1 MFDVRFAH
9 RVQRRP
15 VLELY
20 PSFRPDIS
28 LNPAAFDLM
37 PLSRPKTRTASP
49 KPAASS
55 APTPALR
62 PIKKLMAANRSE
74 IAVRIFRA
82 ATELHL
88 RTVAIFAQEDRL
100 CIHRYKADEAY
111 QVGAGK
117 GPVAA
122 YLDIESIVGVAKEK
136 NVDAIH
142 PGYGFL
148 SENAEFARACERA
161 GIVFVGPR
169 PELLDMMG
177 DKTAARAVAQ
187 RIGVPV
193 LPGTKDPISDREEAI
208 RTAKS
213 IGFPLIIKAAFGGG
227 GRGMRVVHKA
237 ADLVNLLDEAQAEA
251 GRAFGNPAVFLEK
264 YIPRAKHIEV
274 QILGDK
280 HGNVIHLHERDC
292 SVQRRHQK
300 VVEVAPSFGLPENVV
315 RELCDAAARLA
326 REIRYDNA
334 GTVEFLYDLDHHQ
347 WFFIEMNPRIQVEHT
362 VTEVITGLDLVR
374 AQILIAQGHALHSPE
389 VGMPFQTEVPRN
401 GYAIQ
406 CRITTEDPEN
416 KFIPDYGRILAYRS
430 PGGFGVRLDGGMGY
444 AGAVITPFYD
454 SMLVKSIT
462 SGQTYEIAMNRARR
476 VLSEFR
482 IRGVK
487 TNIPFLENV
496 IAHAQFRTGQA
507 TTTLIDT
514 TPELFAF
521 KARRDRATKL
531 LNFLGNVIVN
541 GNPHAK
547 GFRPEKPFAA
557 APVPSASPSGGAARV
572 QFGVQSLEFG
582 VSKPKTQNT
591 KLKPASL
598 TPNSKPQTPNSAGVA
613 RGTRQ
618 LLLELGP
625 QKFAE
630 WTVKQK
636 RLLVTDTTWRDAHQS
651 LMATRVRSYDML
663 ACADALAHRVPNLF
677 SLEMWGGA
685 TFDTAMRFLSEDP
698 WERLRQLRAKVPNIC
713 FQMLFRGANAV
724 GYTNYPDNVVAGFV
738 RHAAASGMDIFRVFD
753 SLNYLPNLRVAMEAV
768 NETHGVCEA
777 AICYTGDIND
787 PAREKF
793 NLTYYVKIARE
804 LERMGAHFLAIKDMA
819 GLCRPYAAQKLV
831 KTLKEEVGLPVHFHT
846 HDTSGI
852 AAASVLRAA
861 DAGVDVVD
869 LALAAMSGSTSQPN
883 LNSVVAALRNTPR
896 DTGLDLEALN
906 EFSDYWEQVREYY
919 RPFDTAPK
927 SGSAEVYLHEM
938 PGGQY
943 TNLKEQAAAMGVAH
957 RWPEIARTYAEV
969 NQLFGDIVKVTPSSK
984 VVGDM
989 ALFLF
994 SKGIKPADVVNLEPG
1009 TTAFPESVID
1019 MMMGGLGWPE
1029 GGWPEQAW
1037 KVILGPKRFQEAH
1050 ARYVAATSAKL
1061 GRKVERQANALDLDK
1076 MRAELAEKL
1085 KRPVNDDDLY
1095 SHLMYPQ
1102 VFAEFAKHVAAYSD
1116 VSVLPTP
1123 AFFYGL
1129 KPGEEISVSIEEGK
1143 VLIIRLISIGQPDK
1157 DGRRA
1162 ISYELNGIGRE
1173 TFILD
1178 KTVAP
1183 KTKARLKADLNDPTQ
1198 VAAPIPG
1205 LIAQLQV
1212 SVGSKVAKGDKLL
1225 MMEAMKMQNTVYAP
1239 CDGVVAELH
1248 VALGDTVEAKDLLIK
1263 IRAAG

>member
-1 MFDVRFAH
+1 M
-9 RVQRRP
+9 
-15 VLELY
+15 
-20 PSFRPDIS
+20 PSAES
-28 LNPAAFDLM
+28 V
-37 PLSRPKTRTASP
+37 STTT
-49 KPAASS
+49 SS
-55 APTPALR
+55 APAGGAPNIR

-82 ATELHL
+82 GTELNL
-88 RTVAIFAQEDRL
+88 RTVAVYAQEDRL

-111 QVGAGK
+111 QVGEGK

-122 YLDIESIVGVAKEK
+122 YLDIDSIVSVARAKG
-136 NVDAIH
+136 VDAIH

-148 SENAEFARACERA
+148 SENANFARACRA
-161 GIVFVGPR
+161 AGLVFVGPR
-169 PELLDMMG
+169 PELLDLMG
-177 DKTAARAVAQ
+177 DKTAARALAQ
-187 RIGVPV
+187 KINVPT
-193 LPGTKDPISDREEAI
+193 LPGTENPIVDRDEALKA
-208 RTAKS
+208 AKA

-227 GRGMRVVHKA
+227 GRGMRVVGKA
-237 ADLVNLLDEAQAEA
+237 SDLAALLDEAQAEA

-274 QILGDK
+274 QILGDQ

-300 VVEVAPSFGLPENVV
+300 VIEVAPSYGLPENIV
-315 RELCDAAARLA
+315 RELCEAAARMG
-326 REIRYDNA
+326 REIGYDNA
-334 GTVEFLYDLDHHQ
+334 GTVEFLYDLDRHE

-389 VGMPFQTEVPRN
+389 VGMPRQADIPRN

-416 KFIPDYGRILAYRS
+416 KFVPDYGRIVAYRS

-454 SMLVKSIT
+454 SLLVKSVT
-462 SGQTYEIAMNRARR
+462 SGQSYEIALNRARR
-476 VLSEFR
+476 TLSEFR

-496 IAHAQFRTGQA
+496 IAHPQFRTGQA
-507 TTTLIDT
+507 TTSLIDT
-514 TPELFAF
+514 TPELFKF
-521 KARRDRATKL
+521 KPRRDRATKL
-531 LNFLGNVIVN
+531 LNFLGHVIVN

-547 GFRPEKPFAA
+547 GYRPDKPFAP
-557 APVPSASPSGGAARV
+557 API
-572 QFGVQSLEFG
+572 
-582 VSKPKTQNT
+582 
-591 KLKPASL
+591 PASRPL
-598 TPNSKPQTPNSAGVA
+598 VVTTAEPAKARA
-613 RGTRQ
+613 RGPVVIPGTDIPAGSRQ
-618 LLLELGP
+618 LLLERGANG
-625 QKFAE
+625 FAE
-630 WTVKQK
+630 WARKEK
-636 RLLVTDTTWRDAHQS
+636 RLLITDTTWRDAHQS
-651 LMATRVRSYDML
+651 LMATRVRTYDML
-663 ACADALAHRVPNLF
+663 ASADALARRAPQLF

-685 TFDTAMRFLSEDP
+685 TFDTAMRFLGEDP
-698 WERLRQLRAKVPNIC
+698 WERLRQLRARVPNIC

-724 GYTNYPDNVVAGFV
+724 GYTNYPDHVVAGFV
-738 RHAAASGMDIFRVFD
+738 AHAAASGMDIFRVFD

-768 NETHGVCEA
+768 NETHAICEA
-777 AICYTGDIND
+777 AICYTGDILD
-787 PAREKF
+787 DRRDKF
-793 NLTYYVKIARE
+793 SLKYYVKLAKE

-819 GLCRPYAAQKLV
+819 GLCRPYAAAKLV
-831 KTLKEEVGLPVHFHT
+831 KTLKDEVGLPIHFHT

-861 DAGVDVVD
+861 DAGVDIVD
-869 LALAAMSGSTSQPN
+869 LALASMSGSTSQPN
-883 LNSVVAALRNTPR
+883 LNSIVAALQHTPR
-896 DTGLDLEALN
+896 DTGLDLDSLN
-906 EFSDYWEQVREYY
+906 EFSDYWETVRSFYA
-919 RPFDTAPK
+919 PFDTAPR

-943 TNLKEQAAAMGVAH
+943 TNLKEQAASMGMAQ

-994 SKGIKPADVVNLEPG
+994 SKGIKPADVVNLETGSVP
-1009 TTAFPESVID
+1009 FPESVID
-1019 MMMGGLGWPE
+1019 MLMGGLGWPE
-1029 GGWPEQAW
+1029 GGWPERVSLVVLGAKRHAQARA
-1037 KVILGPKRFQEAH
+1037 KYEADMAAAKRAK
-1050 ARYVAATSAKL
+1050 AKSAPADATAALNTLRTELRDKL
-1061 GRKVERQANALDLDK
+1061 RRE
-1076 MRAELAEKL
+1076 
-1085 KRPVNDDDLY
+1085 PTTDDIY
-1095 SHLMYPQ
+1095 SHLMYPT
-1102 VFAEFAKHVAAYSD
+1102 VFADFAKHQAAYSD

-1129 KPGEEISVSIEEGK
+1129 KPGEEVSVSIEEGK
-1143 VLIIRLISIGQPDK
+1143 VLIIRLISVGPPDK

-1178 KTVAP
+1178 RSITP
-1183 KTKARLKADLNDPTQ
+1183 KTKSRPKADLDDPRQ

-1212 SVGSKVAKGDKLL
+1212 SIGSKVAKDDKLL

-1239 CDGVVAELH
+1239 CAGVVEELH
-1248 VALGDTVEAKDLLIK
+1248 VALGDTVEAKDLLVR
-1263 IRAAG
+1263 IRPVG